1 MDDFEVLKGGL
12 HYVKDMLERVL
23 NGLFE
28 RRNWDVACWHT
39 IIFSDECSIDD
50 SRSITKARSNEISS

>member
-1 MDDFEVLKGGL
+1 M
-12 HYVKDMLERVL
+12 KDMLERVL